1 MTKNKSIQLI
11 GRIITA
17 SVVLGITAFFT
28 PDIGNP
34 NFLIVIIGIFS
45 LSLFDFLISSYT
57 KIFSNQLVKGI
68 IAFVLCSITLYIIQY
83 IMIGY
88 SLSWISAILGALV
101 YSIAIYML

>member
-45 LSLFDFLISSYT
+45 LSLFDFLIS
-57 KIFSNQLVKGI
+57 
-68 IAFVLCSITLYIIQY
+68 
-83 IMIGY
+83 
-88 SLSWISAILGALV
+88 
-101 YSIAIYML
+101 